1 MEDVIDK
8 IYASLVGQMDTSG
21 YANEAR
27 ANHNPIYYTICIIME
42 AESDRDMNDA
52 GVKIIAR
59 SRNIPKDLYMLLLLV
74 SVQSLGLKIMYLPL
88 NRLIE
93 NRICRDYYLNV
104 EPSVVPSNGV
114 VPEHLCKNDAIQQQL
129 ATLFGTIESI
139 HLFIGKAQSN
149 L

>member
-1 MEDVIDK
+1 
-8 IYASLVGQMDTSG
+8 
-21 YANEAR
+21 
-27 ANHNPIYYTICIIME
+27 ME

-104 EPSVVPSNGV
+104 DPFVVPSNGV